1 MAHYYSSYKKFHLLV
16 GKGTTARRTTISVES
31 YLADSLAI
39 KLGRI
44 PNTPEA
50 HSAVRKWLQEQ
61 QTKEGINYEPF
72 LVKRALVL
80 EVMDK
85 TIVQNWPSLAASLES
100 LEETPSHQDLLQ

>member
-1 MAHYYSSYKKFHLLV
+1 MPYYSSYKKFHLLI
-16 GKGTTARRTTISVES
+16 GTGANTRRTTISVES

-39 KLGRI
+39 KLGMI
-44 PNTPEA
+44 PNTLEA

-61 QTKEGINYEPF
+61 QNKEGGNYEPF

-85 TIVQNWPSLAASLES
+85 TILETWS
-100 LEETPSHQDLLQ
+100 SMTINQEPFEQTPSKQDL